1 LSGYTPGKGFSI
13 YGKTEPVPAGDA
25 VDTAV
30 QILGIAITF
39 ADWRPSPEQRT
50 TLANFLT
57 TEAVGD
63 RPERIAPPI
72 NRGRPPRGGPLLSEA
87 AH

>member
-1 LSGYTPGKGFSI
+1 MENWDENYPHGLSGYTPGKGFSI

-25 VDTAV
+25 VDMAV

-63 RPERIAPPI
+63 RAERIAAASSS
-72 NRGRPPRGGPLLSEA
+72 PLR
-87 AH
+87 